1 MNSILSDFNRPSYQP
16 TVVAGDI
23 YKDVSF
29 SFIHPATGDV
39 LLATDIEAVK
49 NSIKN
54 IILTP
59 RGTRPFFPEF
69 GTRVSRLLFELA
81 SPITASQ
88 IRDEIVSAVEKYEK
102 RVSTFQVRVDDDHE
116 RNAYRI
122 TATFRMTYGTQV
134 EFIFLLIRNR

>member
-102 RVSTFQVRVDDDHE
+102 RVSTFQVRIDDDHE

>member
-1 MNSILSDFNRPSYQP
+1 MNSILSDFNRPNYQP
-16 TVVAGDI
+16 SVVAGDI

-29 SFIHPATGDV
+29 SFIHPATGDL

-54 IILTP
+54 IVLTP

-69 GTRVSRLLFELA
+69 GTRVSNLLFELA
-81 SPITASQ
+81 SPLTASQ
-88 IRDEIVSAVEKYEK
+88 IKDEIVDGVQKFEK
-102 RVSTFQVRVDDDHE
+102 RISKFQVRVDDDHE

-122 TATFRMTYGTQV
+122 TMIFQMSYGTQV
-134 EFIFLLIRNR
+134 EFIFLLTRNR

>member
-1 MNSILSDFNRPSYQP
+1 MNSILSDFNRPNYQP
-16 TVVAGDI
+16 SVVAGDI

-29 SFIHPATGDV
+29 SFIHPATGDL

-54 IILTP
+54 IVLTP
-59 RGTRPFFPEF
+59 RGTRPFFPDF
-69 GTRVSRLLFELA
+69 GTRVNNLLFELA

-88 IRDEIVSAVEKYEK
+88 IKDEIVDGVQKFEK

-122 TATFRMTYGTQV
+122 TTTFKMSYGTQV

>member
-39 LLATDIEAVK
+39 LPATDIEAVK

-54 IILTP
+54 IVLTP

-81 SPITASQ
+81 SPITSSQ
-88 IRDEIVSAVEKYEK
+88 IKDEIIDGVQKFEK

-122 TATFRMTYGTQV
+122 TTTFQMSYGTTV

>member
-39 LLATDIEAVK
+39 LPATDIEAVK

-54 IILTP
+54 IVLTP

-88 IRDEIVSAVEKYEK
+88 IKDEIIDGVQKFEK
-102 RVSTFQVRVDDDHE
+102 RVSTFQVKVDDDHE

-122 TATFRMTYGTQV
+122 TTTFQMSYGTTV

>member
-29 SFIHPATGDV
+29 SFIHPATGD
-39 LLATDIEAVK
+39 LLPATDIEAVK

-54 IILTP
+54 IVLTP

-88 IRDEIVSAVEKYEK
+88 IKDEIIDGVQKFEK
-102 RVSTFQVRVDDDHE
+102 RVSTFQVKVDDDHE

-122 TATFRMTYGTQV
+122 TTTFQMSYGTTV

>member
-1 MNSILSDFNRPSYQP
+1 MNSILSDFNRPSYRP

-39 LLATDIEAVK
+39 LPATDIEAVK

-54 IILTP
+54 IVLTP

-88 IRDEIVSAVEKYEK
+88 IKDEIIDGVQKFEK

-122 TATFRMTYGTQV
+122 TTTFQMSYGTTV

>member
-1 MNSILSDFNRPSYQP
+1 MNSILSDFNRPNYQP

-29 SFIHPATGDV
+29 SFIHPATGDL

-54 IILTP
+54 IILTQK
-59 RGTRPFFPEF
+59 GTRPFFPEF
-69 GTRVSRLLFELA
+69 GTRVNNLLFELA

-88 IRDEIVSAVEKYEK
+88 IKDEIISGVQKFEK

-122 TATFRMTYGTQV
+122 TSTFQMSYGTQV